1 MRELIL
7 GGRRSGKSRCAESR
21 AQSWLQ
27 APGRRA
33 LLIATALAA
42 DQEMSDRI
50 ARHRAERSKS
60 LPGLE
65 TLEVPHALPQALR
78 AVTAPDRLVIV
89 DCLTLWLTQQ
99 VLPLAGPP
107 LDLAAWEQRQQE
119 LCLAL
124 RDATGPVVL
133 VSNEIG
139 LGIAPLGEEVRRYL
153 DALGVLHQRVAA
165 LCERVTLMV
174 AGVEMRVK
182 A

>member
-1 MRELIL
+1 MHELIL

-21 AQSWLQ
+21 AKSWLQ

-33 LLIATALAA
+33 LLIATALPA

-65 TLEVPHALPQALR
+65 TMEVPYELPDALR

-99 VLPLAGPP
+99 VLPLEGPP
-107 LDLAAWEQRQQE
+107 VHWAEWEQRQQE
-119 LCLAL
+119 LCFAL

-139 LGIAPLGEEVRRYL
+139 LGVAPLGEEVRRYL